1 MKLCLYK
8 GLAGEKVPDD
18 VTHVIVDES
27 VTVIKERAFYKCEHL
42 VSVIMDEDVKRIEG
56 WAFYH
61 CYALR
66 FVRLS
71 KTLEYIG
78 LGAFCRCESLEA
90 LFLLLCPSFI
100 RLSKTLEYIGLGAF
114 CRCESLEALFLPSTV
129 KDIGD
134 HAFYDCRSLRLMIL
148 PNDINLDYV
157 GNGIVHRTA
166 INQIAETV
174 GVAYAI
180 IECEGVTDESNHH
193 INEWLYHHMD
203 EWPFHKLC
211 CDPSATTKHINDYI
225 HEHGNDAAYAIDTTH
240 SMTPL
245 HVLSMNPHAPSD
257 AIATLEYIGL
267 GAFHC
272 CESLE
277 ALFLPSTV
285 TSIECEAFRVC
296 RSLRLIILPND
307 IDLDNADQIIP
318 YTVIYQFAENAGVA
332 YEEGDEGD
340 DYGATGESNRRV
352 NEWLIRHMDHAQ
364 FHKLCYNSSIT
375 TKHINDY
382 LNEQEI
388 KRGAFGW
395 NQSLR
400 LLILPN
406 DIDLDNVR
414 VIIDETA
421 ISQIAENAGVAY
433 ERTECCDDGGTEESS
448 RRVNEWL
455 IQHMDNSPFHKL
467 CYNSSITTKH
477 INDYL
482 NEHGNDS
489 ARAIDTIHGMTPLHM
504 LSMNPHSP
512 ADAIAAL
519 LDVDMEVV
527 FRLDN
532 QGKIS
537 LDYARDYN
545 VGGLNLRVNEWLVQ
559 HMDEEPFHKICY
571 NSSISTRQL
580 NDYLK
585 QLNDYHQGYGNDAAL
600 AIDPYHGMTPL
611 HMLSMNP
618 YAPADTIAALLEVN
632 VETTAFSL
640 DNEGKI
646 PLDYAR
652 DYNVGGLVAMIVLFA
667 ITETRRAALK
677 WIDSHQFISWFIEEK
692 KN

>member
-90 LFLLLCPSFI
+90 LFLPSTVKDIGDHAFYDCRSL
-100 RLSKTLEYIGLGAF
+100 RLMILPNG
-114 CRCESLEALFLPSTV
+114 CESLEALFLPSTV

-257 AIATLEYIGL
+257 AIA
-267 GAFHC
+267 
-272 CESLE
+272 SLLHSNIQ
-277 ALFLPSTV
+277 A
-285 TSIECEAFRVC
+285 
-296 RSLRLIILPND
+296 D
-307 IDLDNADQIIP
+307 IWED
-318 YTVIYQFAENAGVA
+318 T
-332 YEEGDEGD
+332 
-340 DYGATGESNRRV
+340 
-352 NEWLIRHMDHAQ
+352 
-364 FHKLCYNSSIT
+364 
-375 TKHINDY
+375 
-382 LNEQEI
+382 EQ
-388 KRGAFGW
+388 K
-395 NQSLR
+395 
-400 LLILPN
+400 
-406 DIDLDNVR
+406 
-414 VIIDETA
+414 T
-421 ISQIAENAGVAY
+421 
-433 ERTECCDDGGTEESS
+433 
-448 RRVNEWL
+448 
-455 IQHMDNSPFHKL
+455 
-467 CYNSSITTKH
+467 
-477 INDYL
+477 
-482 NEHGNDS
+482 
-489 ARAIDTIHGMTPLHM
+489 
-504 LSMNPHSP
+504 
-512 ADAIAAL
+512 
-519 LDVDMEVV
+519 
-527 FRLDN
+527 
-532 QGKIS
+532 
-537 LDYARDYN
+537 
-545 VGGLNLRVNEWLVQ
+545 
-559 HMDEEPFHKICY
+559 
-571 NSSISTRQL
+571 
-580 NDYLK
+580 
-585 QLNDYHQGYGNDAAL
+585 
-600 AIDPYHGMTPL
+600 
-611 HMLSMNP
+611 
-618 YAPADTIAALLEVN
+618 
-632 VETTAFSL
+632 
-640 DNEGKI
+640 

-652 DYNVGGLVAMIVLFA
+652 DHNVGGLVEMINGLC
-667 ITETRRAALK
+667 
-677 WIDSHQFISWFIEEK
+677 SHRNSSI
-692 KN
+692 